1 VKPTSLL
8 LCAALVVAA
17 APGASAQG
25 FLNPSAAPSCAEQG
39 IARVA
44 VSVPP
49 GRTEDEIRQA
59 LASGSPFPAGTDI
72 RMLEPV
78 EHPRLTNFPEFK
90 PRLERMLQALLR
102 RGQDIEGTGSTLL
115 ELDEDG
121 RVTNVHPASGSRAV
135 DQQLTQ
141 LWRHAEFSPVVVGGC
156 RARAWVHMKASFKTE
171 DEGDRNRMEVQ
182 VGP

>member
-1 VKPTSLL
+1 MKPTSFL
-8 LCAALVVAA
+8 LCAALVIAA

-25 FLNPSAAPSCAEQG
+25 FLEPSAAPTCAEQG

-49 GRTEDEIRQA
+49 GKTEEEIRQA
-59 LASGSPFPAGTDI
+59 LASNSPFPAGVDV
-72 RMLEPV
+72 RVLERV

-121 RVTNVHPASGSRAV
+121 RVTTVHPASGSRAV
-135 DQQLTQ
+135 DQHLDR
-141 LWRHAEFSPVVVGGC
+141 LWRFAEFTPVVVEGC
-156 RARAWVHMKASFKTE
+156 RARAWVHMRASFKTE
-171 DEGDRNRMEVQ
+171 DEGDRDRMEVQ

>member
-1 VKPTSLL
+1 MKPTSIL
-8 LCAALVVAA
+8 LCSALLAAA
-17 APGASAQG
+17 APGASAQS
-25 FLNPSAAPSCAEQG
+25 FLDPSAPTCAEQG

-49 GRTEDEIRQA
+49 GKTDEEIRQA
-59 LASGSPFPAGTDI
+59 LASNSPFPAGVDV
-72 RMLEPV
+72 RVLEPV

-121 RVTNVHPASGSRAV
+121 RVANVNPASGSRAV
-135 DQQLTQ
+135 DQHLDR
-141 LWRHAEFSPVVVGGC
+141 LWRFAEFTPVVVGGC
-156 RARAWVHMKASFKTE
+156 RARAWVHMRASFKTD
-171 DEGDRNRMEVQ
+171 DEGDRDRMEVQ